1 MSSDRPSFMP
11 RRPAVILS
19 PQEIERR
26 QARFAAVLARNKLRG
41 RPGEDPPTAEPAPV
55 EPRAKGPPMAGGA
68 AAMLSFD
75 EAE

>member
-1 MSSDRPSFMP
+1 M
-11 RRPAVILS
+11 ILS

-41 RPGEDPPTAEPAPV
+41 RRGEDPPTAEPAPV
-55 EPRAKGPPMAGGA
+55 EPGPKRPPLAGGA
-68 AAMLSFD
+68 AAAMSFD